1 MIPLL
6 RPRLFGVLFYV
17 MPMGA
22 GGAFP
27 AFAQENDGP
36 SENPPN
42 IVLFLVDDLGWQDTS
57 VPFHTVRTPFNDL
70 YRTPGVERLAR
81 QGVLFTSAYAASPVC
96 TPTRSSIIT
105 GRHPARTHIT
115 DWTLHPDV
123 EKQQRSRSSL
133 SVASPD
139 WNVRG
144 VQPADTTLPGLLQ
157 RSGYRTIHV
166 GKAHFGALGTTGADP
181 TALGFDVNVAG
192 HAAGAPGSY
201 YSEEKYGN
209 DEEGPWGVPGLE
221 KYYGTDT
228 YLTRALTLEANNA
241 IGEAVRD
248 GQPFFL
254 NMAPYAVHAPIMA
267 DSQYVDDYAGINS
280 TEAAYASMVE
290 SYDAS
295 LRAILWKLEELDVAE
310 RTLVLFMSDN
320 GGLSA
325 HARGTTPM
333 GTGLN
338 THNLPLRSG
347 KGSAYEGGVRVPMVV
362 AWAKPNASQPLQRR
376 LPIASGA
383 RRSAPVTSHDFFPS
397 ILEAARAQ
405 QPDDYRLDGQSFVPL
420 LRPSSLQNQEVERD
434 TTHFW
439 HYPHL
444 WGPQGPGLKPFTA
457 VRSGDWKL
465 IYFYDEARYEL
476 YNLADDLGETTNR
489 RDARPEVA
497 RRLVRQMRSWMQRVG
512 AQSPVDRATET
523 PVGRPP
529 RLE

>member
-1 MIPLL
+1 MTSSL
-6 RPRLFGVLFYV
+6 RPRLVGVLLYAIA
-17 MPMGA
+17 MGA
-22 GGAFP
+22 GGTLP
-27 AFAQENDGP
+27 AFAQENDRP
-36 SENPPN
+36 SETPPN

-81 QGVLFTSAYAASPVC
+81 QGVLFTNAYAASPVC

-123 EKQQRSRSSL
+123 EKQQRSRPSL

-144 VQPADTTLPGLLQ
+144 VQPADTTLPELL
-157 RSGYRTIHV
+157 RRGGYRTIHV
-166 GKAHFGALGTTGADP
+166 GKAHFGALGTPGADP

-209 DEEGPWGVPGLE
+209 DEDGPWGVPGLE

-228 YLTRALTLEANNA
+228 YLTRALTLEANSA
-241 IGEAVRD
+241 LEEAVRD

-267 DSQYVDDYAGINS
+267 DSQYVDDYTDVNS
-280 TEAAYASMVE
+280 TEVAYASMVE
-290 SYDAS
+290 GYDAS
-295 LRAILWKLEELDVAE
+295 LRAILWKLEELGVAE
-310 RTLVLFMSDN
+310 RTLVLFTSDN

-325 HARGTTPM
+325 HARGRTPM
-333 GTGLN
+333 GTGPN

-347 KGSAYEGGVRVPMVV
+347 KGSAYEGGIRVPMVV
-362 AWAKPNASQPLQRR
+362 AWAKPDASQPVQRR
-376 LPIASGA
+376 LPIAAG
-383 RRSAPVTSHDFFPS
+383 RRTEAPVTSHDFFPS
-397 ILEAARAQ
+397 ILEAAGVQ
-405 QPDDYRLDGQSFVPL
+405 QPDDDRLDGHSFVPL
-420 LRPSSLQNQEVERD
+420 LRPSASQPQEADRD

-444 WGPQGPGLKPFTA
+444 WGPHGPGLKPFTA

-476 YNLADDLGETTNR
+476 YDLADDLGETTNLVE
-489 RDARPEVA
+489 AQPAVA
-497 RRLVRQMRSWMQRVG
+497 RRLADRMRAWMRRVG
-512 AQSPVDRATET
+512 AQSPVDRATGS

-529 RLE
+529 RPE